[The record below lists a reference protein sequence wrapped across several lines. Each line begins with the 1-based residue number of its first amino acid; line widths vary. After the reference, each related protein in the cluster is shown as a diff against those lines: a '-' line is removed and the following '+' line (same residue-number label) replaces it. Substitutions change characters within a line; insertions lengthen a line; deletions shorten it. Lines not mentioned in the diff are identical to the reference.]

1 MRLCNLRENCSIWM
15 ILIFLG
21 ERKHGY
27 NVTRDG
33 GCGRIRLMIK
43 ITNISQENL
52 ESMSRNEL
60 IRLCEIMGIE
70 VLPRVNKEMLVDDIL
85 DQLEQKGAFPLS
97 NFGTE

>member
-1 MRLCNLRENCSIWM
+1 
-15 ILIFLG
+15 
-21 ERKHGY
+21 
-27 NVTRDG
+27 
-33 GCGRIRLMIK
+33 MIK